1 MSPPHFILLSS
12 SFFLFRFCDYCI
24 NTFKVSFTIINIMT
38 LHSCPIVFLHLF
50 FGKRLCG
57 WVLQRDQGPVN
68 VTASLRHTYLLGT
81 SASSFFRL
89 EETSFTTS
97 VSKNYKYSDTRDT
110 WTAFSLKHLILEIGR
125 TDALPQIHFGHN
137 L

>member
-1 MSPPHFILLSS
+1 MCTTHTARVLSTKAKLSIYYLYYKYYDSTFLPNRLSS
-12 SFFLFRFCDYCI
+12 SFVW
-24 NTFKVSFTIINIMT
+24 KEII
-38 LHSCPIVFLHLF
+38 
-50 FGKRLCG
+50 CG